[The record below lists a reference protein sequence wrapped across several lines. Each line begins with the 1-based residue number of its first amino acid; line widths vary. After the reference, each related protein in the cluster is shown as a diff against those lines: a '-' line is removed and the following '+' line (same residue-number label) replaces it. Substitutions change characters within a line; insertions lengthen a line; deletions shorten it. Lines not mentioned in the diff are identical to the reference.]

1 MIQIIAAIQAIM
13 TKMRQDHIAAFAA
26 QAAFFIIIST
36 FPFIMFILYITRYMP
51 FNQADILMACKEY
64 LPGQYSSLVVSII
77 EMVYLQQSTA
87 LLSFNALSL
96 LWAASKGVNSLINGL
111 NSVYEIDEDRNF
123 IIMRLLS
130 SFYIVLFSVAII
142 FGLLVLVLGNTFYLY
157 VCRWFPFLE
166 QINVLFTLTRIFVS
180 FTIFILAFLAIYKFL
195 PSQKIRFNEVIPGAI
210 FSAVGWVVSS
220 FVFSLYYGNFNT
232 VFNMYGNLTGLL
244 LALLWLYF
252 AMYIMLIGAEI
263 NYHFYHSAQYY

>member
-1 MIQIIAAIQAIM
+1 MIQIIAAIQAIL

-26 QAAFFIIIST
+26 QAAFFLIIST
-36 FPFIMFILYITRYMP
+36 FPFIMFILYVTRYLP
-51 FNQADILMACKEY
+51 INQADILFACEKY

-77 EMVYLQQSTA
+77 NMVYLQQSTA

-130 SFYIVLFSVAII
+130 SFYIVLFTVAIV
-142 FGLLVLVLGNTFYLY
+142 FGLFVLVLGNTVYLY
-157 VCRWFPFLE
+157 VCKWFPVLE
-166 QINVLFTLTRIFVS
+166 DINVLITLIRVFLS
-180 FTIFILAFLAIYKFL
+180 FTIFILVFLSIYKFL
-195 PSQKIRFNEVIPGAI
+195 PSQKIRFQEVIPGSI
-210 FSAVGWVVSS
+210 FSAIGWIAAS
-220 FVFSLYYGNFNT
+220 FAFSIYYGNFNT
-232 VFNMYGNLTGLL
+232 ILNMYGNLTGLL

-252 AMYIMLIGAEI
+252 CMYILFIGAEI
-263 NYHFYHSAQYY
+263 NYHFYHNAQYY